1 MFKIDKDKERLFLYL
16 FIILLFGKSYYIIYG
31 WHGHLIPNAPYYI
44 ILIKDIIFLIFFS
57 LLFSDI
63 LVNASNIVIKIF
75 LSCICFVLLVAVS
88 HLYNMDFL
96 NWMQYVFRNSI
107 MYLFVIAFS
116 FLYVRNIDKFFDIII
131 YSAIANVFVGFY
143 SVIYDNTLLFSGRVI
158 GFLDNPNTF
167 GALMLLAMIIA
178 TVKGSAYGNSNRYYI
193 FIVLLVFGLIMSG
206 SVSSIL
212 LCSMFLFLF
221 FTFSYGNRSKKPP
234 LFILSLFIS
243 ALVYGLIYGDGGI
256 YENGIGRFLLMLN
269 DYDSMNTITQRVSGY
284 KLIYSEFFEKERM
297 IEMLL
302 GQYEYNYRKFDSMYL
317 VILVNFGFIVLVMYM
332 SPLLLLINFKKYLSA
347 RKMQHYHIVMYS
359 LIFFFLMGIGRNVFN
374 RFPINIVIYLE
385 IGYLLKL
392 IYTEKIINMKKI
404 KRSVYELR

>member
-1 MFKIDKDKERLFLYL
+1 
-16 FIILLFGKSYYIIYG
+16 
-31 WHGHLIPNAPYYI
+31 
-44 ILIKDIIFLIFFS
+44 
-57 LLFSDI
+57 
-63 LVNASNIVIKIF
+63 
-75 LSCICFVLLVAVS
+75 
-88 HLYNMDFL
+88 
-96 NWMQYVFRNSI
+96 

-392 IYTEKIINMKKI
+392 IYTEKGSSPLK
-404 KRSVYELR
+404 